1 MHKLDIS
8 KKFFFYQESNE
19 PVLHID
25 SGETVEFSSEDCFQN
40 LLTGP
45 EVVKSELLQKG
56 VIINPS
62 TGPVYVNGAE
72 PGDTLKVH
80 IDDIRMLDGYGTMAL
95 IAEEF
100 GVLGKYFDKEET
112 VKVPVVDGYAH
123 FFGGRVK
130 LPIRLMVGVL
140 AVTPKGY
147 AAPTSTPGTY
157 GGNMDCKLLNK
168 GTDLYLP
175 VAVDGALL
183 GMGDVHALQGDGE
196 ILASVEVPAAIAV
209 TVELIKGRQEKW
221 PVLETEDAWYV
232 LASGEDLNSANPEA
246 LDGMAQF
253 LIKRGGGFTKEEWLM
268 LMGVAGNLEICQI
281 ADPWMT
287 ARFKMPKSLTGDLK
301 F

>member
-1 MHKLDIS
+1 MKEIDIS

-19 PVLHID
+19 PVMTIE
-25 SGETVEFSSEDCFQN
+25 SGETVKFASEDCFQN
-40 LLTGP
+40 LLTDSSI
-45 EVVKSELLQKG
+45 VKSDILKQG

-62 TGPVYVNGAE
+62 TGPVYVKDAM

-80 IDDIRMLDGYGTMAL
+80 IDNIEMLDGYGTMAL

-112 VKVPVVDGYAH
+112 VKVPVKDGVAE
-123 FFGGRVK
+123 FFGGKVK
-130 LPIRLMVGVL
+130 LPVRFMVGVL
-140 AVTPKGY
+140 AVTPKDY

-157 GGNMDCKLLNK
+157 GGNMDCKLLNI

-175 VAVDGALL
+175 VAVEGALL

-196 ILASVEVPAAIAV
+196 ILASLEVPAAITV

-221 PVLETEDAWYV
+221 PILETEDAWYV
-232 LASGEDLNSANPEA
+232 LASGEDLNTANPEA

-253 LIKRGGGFTKEEWLM
+253 LLKRGGEFTKEEWLM
-268 LMGVAGNLEICQI
+268 MMGIAGDLEICQI

-287 ARFKMPKSLTGDLK
+287 ARFKMPKSITKDLK

>member
-1 MHKLDIS
+1 MKTIDMS
-8 KKFFFYQESNE
+8 KKFFFYQESNQ
-19 PVLHID
+19 PVLTITP
-25 SGETVEFSSEDCFQN
+25 GETVEFASEDCFQN
-40 LLTGP
+40 LLTDKN
-45 EVVKSELLQKG
+45 VKSDLLREG

-62 TGPVYVNGAE
+62 TGPVYVEGAM

-80 IDDIRMLDGYGTMAL
+80 IDAIRMLDGFGTMAL

-112 VKVPVVDGYAH
+112 VKVPIKDGIAS
-123 FFGGRVK
+123 FFDGRVQ
-130 LPIRLMVGVL
+130 LPIKPMVGVL

-157 GGNMDCKLLNK
+157 GGNMDCKLLNA
-168 GTDLYLP
+168 GTTLYLP
-175 VAVDGALL
+175 VAVEGALL

-196 ILASVEVPAAIAV
+196 ILASLEVPAAVKV
-209 TVELIKGRQEKW
+209 TVELIKGKQEKW

-246 LDGMAQF
+246 IDGMAQF
-253 LIKRGGGFTKEEWLM
+253 LIKRGGPFSKEEWLM
-268 LMGVAGNLEICQI
+268 MMGIAGDLEICQI

-287 ARFKMPKSLTGDLK
+287 ARFRMPKSMTGALT

>member
-1 MHKLDIS
+1 MKTIDMS
-8 KKFFFYQESNE
+8 KKFFFYQESNQ
-19 PVLHID
+19 PVLTITP
-25 SGETVEFSSEDCFQN
+25 GETVEFASEDCFQN
-40 LLTGP
+40 LLTDKN
-45 EVVKSELLQKG
+45 VKSDLLREG

-62 TGPVYVNGAE
+62 TGPVYVEGAM

-80 IDDIRMLDGYGTMAL
+80 INAIRMLDGFGTMAL

-112 VKVPVVDGYAH
+112 VKVPIKDGIAS
-123 FFGGRVK
+123 FFDGRVQ
-130 LPIRLMVGVL
+130 LPIKPMVGVL

-157 GGNMDCKLLNK
+157 GGNMDCKLLNA
-168 GTDLYLP
+168 GTTLYLP
-175 VAVDGALL
+175 VAVEGALL

-196 ILASVEVPAAIAV
+196 ILASLEVPAAMTV
-209 TVELIKGRQEKW
+209 TVELIKGKQEKW

-246 LDGMAQF
+246 IDGMAQF
-253 LIKRGGGFTKEEWLM
+253 LIKRGGPFSKEEWLM
-268 LMGVAGNLEICQI
+268 MMGIAGDLEICQI

-287 ARFKMPKSLTGDLK
+287 ARFRMPKSMTGALT

>member
-1 MHKLDIS
+1 MKHVDIT
-8 KKFFFYQESNE
+8 KKFFFYDENNK
-19 PVLHID
+19 PVMTIQP
-25 SGETVEFSSEDCFQN
+25 GETVEFASEDCFQN
-40 LLTGP
+40 LLTDASI
-45 EVVKSELLQKG
+45 VKSELLRQN

-62 TGPVYVNGAE
+62 TGPVFVEGAM

-80 IDDIRMLDGYGTMAL
+80 IDEIRMLDGYGTMAL

-100 GVLGKYFDKEET
+100 GVLGKYFDREET
-112 VKVPVVDGYAH
+112 VKVPVVDGVAH
-123 FFGGRVK
+123 FFGGKVK
-130 LPIRLMVGVL
+130 LPIKPMVGVL
-140 AVTPKGY
+140 AVTPKDY

-157 GGNMDCKLLNK
+157 GGNMDCKILNA

-175 VAVDGALL
+175 VAVEGALL

-196 ILASVEVPAAIAV
+196 ILASLEVPAAITV

-221 PVLETEDAWYV
+221 PILETEDAWYV
-232 LASGEDLNSANPEA
+232 LASGPDLNSANPEA

-253 LIKRGGGFTKEEWLM
+253 LIKRGGEFTKEEWLM
-268 LMGVAGNLEICQI
+268 MMGIAGDLEICQI

-287 ARFKMPKSLTGDLK
+287 ARFRMPKSITKDLK

>member
-1 MHKLDIS
+1 MKTIDMS
-8 KKFFFYQESNE
+8 KKFFFYQESNQ
-19 PVLHID
+19 PVLTITP
-25 SGETVEFSSEDCFQN
+25 GETVEFASEDCFQN
-40 LLTGP
+40 LLTDKN
-45 EVVKSELLQKG
+45 VKSDLLREG

-62 TGPVYVNGAE
+62 TGPVYVEGAM

-80 IDDIRMLDGYGTMAL
+80 INAIRMLDGFGTMAL

-112 VKVPVVDGYAH
+112 VKVPIKDGIAS
-123 FFGGRVK
+123 FFDGRVQ
-130 LPIRLMVGVL
+130 LPIKPMVGVL

-157 GGNMDCKLLNK
+157 GGNMDCKLLNA
-168 GTDLYLP
+168 GTTLYLP
-175 VAVDGALL
+175 VAVEGALL

-196 ILASVEVPAAIAV
+196 ILASLEVPAAVTV
-209 TVELIKGRQEKW
+209 TVELIKGKQEKW

-246 LDGMAQF
+246 IDGMAQF
-253 LIKRGGGFTKEEWLM
+253 LIKRGGPFSKEEWLM
-268 LMGVAGNLEICQI
+268 MMGIAGDLEICQI

-287 ARFKMPKSLTGDLK
+287 ARFRMPKSMTGALT

>member
-1 MHKLDIS
+1 MKQVDIT
-8 KKFFFYQESNE
+8 KKFFFYEESNA
-19 PVLHID
+19 PVMHIQP
-25 SGETVEFSSEDCFQN
+25 GETVEFASEDCFQN
-40 LLTGP
+40 LLTDSSI
-45 EVVKSELLQKG
+45 VKSELLTKG

-62 TGPVYVNGAE
+62 TGPVYVDGAE

-80 IDDIRMLDGYGTMAL
+80 IDNIRMLDGYGTMAL

-112 VKVPVVDGYAH
+112 VKVPIIDGVAH
-123 FFGGRVK
+123 FFGGKVK
-130 LPIRLMVGVL
+130 LPIKPMVGVL
-140 AVTPKGY
+140 AITPKGY

-157 GGNMDCKLLNK
+157 GGNMDCKLLNV

-175 VAVDGALL
+175 VAVEGALL

-196 ILASVEVPAAIAV
+196 ILASLEVPAAITV
-209 TVELIKGRQEKW
+209 TVELIKGKQEKW
-221 PVLETEDAWYV
+221 PILETEDAWYV

-253 LIKRGGGFTKEEWLM
+253 LLKRGGRFTKEEWLM
-268 LMGVAGNLEICQI
+268 MMGIAGDLEICQI

-287 ARFKMPKSLTGDLK
+287 ARFRMPKSITEDIV

>member
-1 MHKLDIS
+1 MKEVDIS
-8 KKFFFYQESNE
+8 KKFFFYEENNK
-19 PVLHID
+19 PVMTIE
-25 SGETVEFSSEDCFQN
+25 SGETVKFSSEDCFQN
-40 LLTGP
+40 LLTDSSI
-45 EVVKSELLQKG
+45 VKSDILKKG

-62 TGPVYVNGAE
+62 TGPVFVKDAM
-72 PGDTLKVH
+72 PGDTLKIH
-80 IDDIRMLDGYGTMAL
+80 IDNIEMLDGYGTMAL
-95 IAEEF
+95 IGEEF

-112 VKVPVVDGYAH
+112 VKVPVVDGVAE
-123 FFGGRVK
+123 FFGGKVK
-130 LPIRLMVGVL
+130 LPVRYMVGVL

-157 GGNMDCKLLNK
+157 GGNMDCKLLNI

-175 VAVDGALL
+175 VAVEGALL

-196 ILASVEVPAAIAV
+196 ILASLEVPAAITV

-221 PVLETEDAWYV
+221 PILETEDAWYV
-232 LASGEDLNSANPEA
+232 LASGEDLNIANPEA

-253 LIKRGGGFTKEEWLM
+253 LIKRGGEFTKEEWLM
-268 LMGVAGNLEICQI
+268 MMGIAGNLEICQI

-287 ARFKMPKSLTGDLK
+287 ARFKMPKSITKDLK